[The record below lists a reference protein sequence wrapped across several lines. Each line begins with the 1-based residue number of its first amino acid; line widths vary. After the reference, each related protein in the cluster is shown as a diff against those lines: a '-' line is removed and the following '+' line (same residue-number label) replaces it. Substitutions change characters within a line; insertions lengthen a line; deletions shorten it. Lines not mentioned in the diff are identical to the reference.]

1 MDYEIHLALSKPE
14 IERLF
19 LLLPTPSFS
28 APALDLLSHPDFAF
42 SLGSL
47 PSQVGSLLRK
57 DKHTHTHTHTHT
69 QSFVHSGVSRGGGS

>member
-47 PSQVGSLLRK
+47 PSQVGSAEERY
-57 DKHTHTHTHTHT
+57 THTHT
-69 QSFVHSGVSRGGGS
+69 QSFSTVV